1 MLEKKIYLIIKTVF
15 NTIREVDQTNL
26 SNIGSFICE
35 ETLFFVLKV
44 ITVMI

>member
-15 NTIREVDQTNL
+15 NTVREVGQTNL
-26 SNIGSFICE
+26 SSIGSFICE
-35 ETLFFVLKV
+35 ATFFFVLKV